1 MGIQMTM
8 HRTTKLTIGRD
19 EYDTFNTVT
28 IKGGNSTGD
37 EVQMLFFT
45 DNRNLEL
52 EVEEEE

>member
-28 IKGGNSTGD
+28 IKGVNSTGD

-45 DNRNLEL
+45 DNRNHEL

>member
-28 IKGGNSTGD
+28 ITGVNSTGD
-37 EVQMLFFT
+37 EVKMLFFT
-45 DNRNLEL
+45 DKRNLEL